1 MGSVHQGPVNNR
13 DNEREVARAEL
24 VRALGRVV
32 KTELGEEAC
41 FAERETAALAA
52 CNEATRCYC
61 EQALQQLSDS
71 YDDELLINGKPYKRS
86 HEPGLGIYHSL
97 MGPLPVWRA
106 TYRREGERHGPT
118 VVPLELEAGLIERA
132 TPALGYSIALDYGHR
147 TSREYVES
155 MGAAHRHVPSRSTV
169 ERIGKA
175 IGQAA
180 KVAAPR
186 IESSLR
192 RSEKVPEEA
201 VAVSIGLDRTSV
213 PYEEAREEGAPPKT
227 KRKKRTKPYQRSAP
241 PPVDVNYRMDYV
253 GTVSLVDKDGDK
265 LVSRKYFATHEDGP
279 EGIVKRMT
287 CDIGSALKQRPEL
300 PVGIVQDGAPEM
312 WNLVGSALK
321 EELGIENPKGG
332 IDRYHLFERLG
343 DVMKVLE
350 KDEEKR
356 APLLR
361 EWDKALD
368 QDDATIERIEQTIND
383 RVWGYCGT
391 ALETLLD
398 TLTYI
403 ENNKDRMRYVTLREA
418 GLPVGS
424 GITEGACKSL
434 VGVRAKRSGQRWHN
448 EGLSSVMEL
457 RSIHQSERLPR
468 FWRHLHRRYTARVEL
483 IEDRVA

>member
-24 VRALGRVV
+24 VRAVGRVV
-32 KTELGEEAC
+32 EAELGEEAC
-41 FAERETAALAA
+41 FAERETAALGA
-52 CNEATRCYC
+52 CDEAMRCYC
-61 EQALQQLSDS
+61 ERELQQISDG
-71 YDDELLINGKPYKRS
+71 YDDELLINGEPYKRS
-86 HEPGLGIYHSL
+86 HEPGLVSYHSL
-97 MGPLPVWRA
+97 TGTLQVWRA
-106 TYRREGERHGPT
+106 SYRRVGQRKGPT
-118 VVPLELEAGLIERA
+118 VVPLELEAGLVERA
-132 TPALGYSIALDYGHR
+132 TPALGYSIALDYGNR

-186 IESSLR
+186 IESYLR

-201 VAVSIGLDRTSV
+201 VAISTGLDRTSV
-213 PYEEAREEGAPPKT
+213 PYEEEREQGAPPKT

-241 PPVDVNYRMDYV
+241 APVDVNYRMDYI

-279 EGIVKRMT
+279 EAILKRMT
-287 CDIGSALKQRPEL
+287 CDIASALKQRPEL
-300 PVGIVQDGAPEM
+300 DVGIVQDGAPEM
-312 WNLVGSALK
+312 WNLLGSALK

-356 APLLR
+356 TPLLR
-361 EWDKALD
+361 EWDKELD
-368 QDDATIERIEQTIND
+368 QDDATIERIEQYIDD
-383 RVWGYCGT
+383 RAWGYCGT

-403 ENNKDRMRYVTLREA
+403 DNNKDRMRYVTLREA

-434 VGVRAKRSGQRWHN
+434 VAVRAKRSGQRWHN

-468 FWRHLHRRYTARVEL
+468 FWRHLHRRYKARVEL
-483 IEDRVA
+483 IEDRAA